1 MVARASGQAKTNV
14 EHMWDVLFVLA
25 ERDENEDTQLDDIV
39 PLVDVARTSVSDI
52 LTRLRERDLV
62 RKDNRGKQTYYELRR
77 DALEL
82 IIEQQQKREE
92 LDELRANLEVENA

>member
-1 MVARASGQAKTNV
+1 
-14 EHMWDVLFVLA
+14 MWDVLFVLA
-25 ERDENEDTQLDDIV
+25 ERDEDEDTQLDDIV